1 VLEVQAKRRFMQDSL
16 LAEKGNQAKKFEGP
30 DEEETDLRQPYYMCG
45 RQNAIDDCLGVAKIK
60 LGCTY
65 AVK

>member
-1 VLEVQAKRRFMQDSL
+1 MQDSL